1 MAVATASAI
10 IAGVGLVVG
19 TALQIKQARAQADA
33 ADEQKKQARVEA
45 QRRRRAT
52 LREARIKQAQSINAA
67 SAQGVGQSSGLAGG
81 VASASSQAGTEIGYV
96 NSIELSN
103 RRAAKAQAKADLY
116 GGAAGIVGG
125 ISSFGQDVFNKDF

>member
-1 MAVATASAI
+1 MAVATATAI

-81 VASASSQAGTEIGYV
+81 IASASSQAGTEIGYV
-96 NSIELSN
+96 NSIEQSN
-103 RRAAKAQAKADLY
+103 KRMAKAQGRADKF
-116 GGAAGIVGG
+116 GGLAGITAGV
-125 ISSFGQDVFNKDF
+125 SSFGQQIASTEF